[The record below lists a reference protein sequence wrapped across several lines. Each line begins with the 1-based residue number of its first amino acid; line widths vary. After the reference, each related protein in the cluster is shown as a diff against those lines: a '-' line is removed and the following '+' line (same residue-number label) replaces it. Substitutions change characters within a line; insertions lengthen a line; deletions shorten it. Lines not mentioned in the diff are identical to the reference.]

1 MVGAFCKKQKPV
13 VLSSGTALALV
24 TWAGRRRCSICA
36 ALISFSLTS
45 AVLAQAPQPVTAE
58 QIGKYRA
65 KLAQYDAAQAE
76 YRKLADRCWAF
87 VKAKRA
93 ARIAKRHAH
102 KPVTRRTI
110 AGQRNQSIR
119 HRRAASC
126 QSLPT
131 SRPQRAAEQFSFVPE
146 RPQRE
151 IALKKAYAA
160 MASAAGLTTGHEHN
174 PVAHATTSCQNCWR
188 RPMRSWTASASSRAR
203 RIWRRVLGGG
213 DEREGG

>member
-45 AVLAQAPQPVTAE
+45 AVLAQAPQPMTAE

-102 KPVTRRTI
+102 KPVTLDDDVLTQPPDDSGPKKPIDPSSTRRVVPI
-110 AGQRNQSIR
+110 VADFPPAACSGAILVRA
-119 HRRAASC
+119 RAAAKRDCVEEGLCCNGISC
-126 QSLPT
+126 RIDD
-131 SRPQRAAEQFSFVPE
+131 RP
-146 RPQRE
+146 
-151 IALKKAYAA
+151 
-160 MASAAGLTTGHEHN
+160 
-174 PVAHATTSCQNCWR
+174 
-188 RPMRSWTASASSRAR
+188 
-203 RIWRRVLGGG
+203 
-213 DEREGG
+213 